1 MKYNRQSTKA
11 SNCSGDIHNKQ
22 MKEGCIANTIICAK
36 FKDASIC
43 TWKQKIDIEQ
53 LLKPQPL

>member
-1 MKYNRQSTKA
+1 MEYNRQSTKA

-43 TWKQKIDIEQ
+43 T
-53 LLKPQPL
+53 